1 MFEKSENPAVS
12 ASLETEPGAAPLSG
26 KRPTLQQ
33 RFVTRVSPELARAIV
48 VASRREG
55 LSASAWVRRLILE
68 RTPLHSDVDAHSGRP
83 VRLPKEEVT
92 AIAVAVREL
101 ASVNAAISLSDG
113 RAARAGLDRARD
125 LLIPVLMRHARR

>member
-1 MFEKSENPAVS
+1 MP
-12 ASLETEPGAAPLSG
+12 
-26 KRPTLQQ
+26 
-33 RFVTRVSPELARAIV
+33 SPEVPFGPIRTDA
-48 VASRREG
+48 VAATATTVPPLPHFGQPGEPAPVAMETK
-55 LSASAWVRRLILE
+55 LQVRRLILE

-92 AIAVAVREL
+92 AIAAAVREL
-101 ASVNAAISLSDG
+101 ASVNAAITLSDG